1 MRSRHRRLARDRRGD
16 RQGARPG
23 GLARGRELP
32 QRRRGGRHALHA
44 PRGGARAG
52 ARAGEQ
58 RRRARRRAL
67 APDRRRGLGE
77 GDRHQPVGGFP
88 PDAPG
93 AAADDPGPLRPRR
106 EHRVDR
112 RRRAR
117 QPRAGELRRLEGR
130 ARRHVED
137 RGGRGGTPGRY
148 RQRGCARADRDR
160 HDGGVR
166 RRARSDKRGRRVR
179 GHGRGLPRPRGAGAD
194 RRGRVRRAAQGRGH
208 GGREDRP
215 SGRRPGDV
223 EAGMTRTVAITGVG
237 AVTPLGVGART
248 LHERWS
254 AARSGIEDGYGRAS
268 EFEPKEHLS
277 IKEVRRAD
285 RFTQLA
291 LAAAKEALED
301 AGWEDGPPGDPD
313 RAACVIGTG
322 IGGIGTL
329 ESQHIVMRDEGA
341 ERISP
346 LSIPLLMANAAS
358 GVVAMTHDLRGQS
371 FGTVS
376 ACAAGARILG
386 YLRGYASTSDAH
398 HLTAPEPS
406 GRGAAKAIEL
416 ALKDADLTPED
427 IVYVNAH
434 GTSTPLNDRSE
445 TNAIKTAFGEERA
458 RELPVSSTKSAI
470 GHLLGAA
477 GAVEA
482 IATLLALRDRIA
494 PPTLN
499 YEEPDEGLDLDYVP
513 NEARPLAG
521 ANGRAIGISNA
532 FGFGG
537 HNAVLCLEAQ

>member
-1 MRSRHRRLARDRRGD
+1 
-16 RQGARPG
+16 
-23 GLARGRELP
+23 
-32 QRRRGGRHALHA
+32 
-44 PRGGARAG
+44 
-52 ARAGEQ
+52 
-58 RRRARRRAL
+58 
-67 APDRRRGLGE
+67 
-77 GDRHQPVGGFP
+77 
-88 PDAPG
+88 
-93 AAADDPGPLRPRR
+93 
-106 EHRVDR
+106 
-112 RRRAR
+112 
-117 QPRAGELRRLEGR
+117 
-130 ARRHVED
+130 
-137 RGGRGGTPGRY
+137 
-148 RQRGCARADRDR
+148 
-160 HDGGVR
+160 
-166 RRARSDKRGRRVR
+166 
-179 GHGRGLPRPRGAGAD
+179 
-194 RRGRVRRAAQGRGH
+194 
-208 GGREDRP
+208 
-215 SGRRPGDV
+215 
-223 EAGMTRTVAITGVG
+223 MTRTVAITGVG
-237 AVTPLGVGART
+237 AVSPLGVGART

-254 AARSGIEDGYGRAS
+254 AGRSGIEDGFGRAS

-277 IKEVRRAD
+277 VKEARRAD

-291 LAAAKEALED
+291 LAAAREALDD

-329 ESQHIVMRDEGA
+329 ETQHIVLRDEGA

-358 GVVAMTHDLRGQS
+358 GVVAMKHDLRGQS

-376 ACAAGARILG
+376 ACAAGAHAIGMAERLIRYGDADVVVTGGSEAAITPLATAAFTRMDALSDSGVSRPFDRRRDGFVMGEGAGILVLEDEEAAKARGARILG
-386 YLRGYASTSDAH
+386 YIRGYASTSDAH
-398 HLTAPEPS
+398 HLTAPEPT

-416 ALKDADLTPED
+416 ALKDAGVDVD
-427 IVYVNAH
+427 DVVYVNAH

-445 TNAIKTAFGEERA
+445 TNAIKTALGERA
-458 RELPVSSTKSAI
+458 GQVPVSSTKSAI

-513 NEARPLAG
+513 NEARPLAA